1 MLYSQLLSFE
11 YFEHL
16 EVDNK
21 GGKEDANGLDEV
33 AEHMDEGRRDIDV
46 FTWEKC

>member
-21 GGKEDANGLDEV
+21 SGKEDADGLDEV

-46 FTWEKC
+46 FT